1 MRVFYAHPSSES
13 TRGIF
18 SAVLELSD
26 LFTQRGSTGAQ
37 IIAARKDYDT
47 NFRGDWDEWAEST
60 TTAIHAVTRKPRY
73 NLFVIPGRYCGRATA
88 RIVQSA
94 LEAGRPVFTWD
105 RDQSLQKVTQIEVSD
120 PDDWT
125 TGYHLL
131 VE

>member
-13 TRGIF
+13 VQGIDSAITQLSSLLSSRGGD
-18 SAVLELSD
+18 A
-26 LFTQRGSTGAQ
+26 R
-37 IIAARKDYDT
+37 IIPARKDYDT
-47 NFRGDWDEWAEST
+47 NFRGDWDRWADST
-60 TTAIHAVTRKPRY
+60 ATATHSVTRKPRY
-73 NLFVIPGRYCGRATA
+73 NLFVVPGRYCGRATA

-94 LEAGRPVFTWD
+94 LKAERPVFTWD

>member
-37 IIAARKDYDT
+37 IIAARKAYDT